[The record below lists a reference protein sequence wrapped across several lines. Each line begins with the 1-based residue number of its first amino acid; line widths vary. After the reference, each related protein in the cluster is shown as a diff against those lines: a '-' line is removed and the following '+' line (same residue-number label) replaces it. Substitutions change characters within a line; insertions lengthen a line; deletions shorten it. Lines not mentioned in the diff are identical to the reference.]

1 MNWEVLGVLAE
12 IIGAGGV
19 ILTLVYVARQI
30 QQNTGAMRSLT
41 HQQLFDT
48 TVEVNGKI
56 ADDPTLAALISKANT
71 DFASLSDEEYIRL
84 QYLYANFFT
93 LWHSAYT
100 NNQAGFLTDNA
111 WTVWDNGTKI
121 MLKNQSVMSRIWED
135 FGEMYDEDFRAYAN
149 KTIGSLDKAEAGSGV
164 LKFER
169 AK

>member
-1 MNWEVLGVLAE
+1 MNWDA
-12 IIGAGGV
+12 IGAGAELLGAIGV
-19 ILTLVYVARQI
+19 ILTLVYVAKQI

-48 TVEVNGKI
+48 TVEVNDKI
-56 ADDPTLAALISKANT
+56 ADDPILAALIAKAST
-71 DFASLSDEEYIRL
+71 DFDSLSNEEYIRL

-121 MLKNQSVMSRIWED
+121 MLSNQSVMRRIWED
-135 FGEMYDEDFRAYAN
+135 FDGMYDEDFRAYAN
-149 KTIGSLDKAEAGSGV
+149 KIIGSLGEAKAGPGI
-164 LKFER
+164 LKS
-169 AK
+169 K